1 MAQKTK
7 LVVRPSARASALG
20 LYLTEIGRVPL
31 LTGEQEQILARRI
44 QEQDDRVARQQ
55 MLRANLRLVVNM
67 AKRYVPDN
75 DPEMLLDL
83 IQDGNVGLLKAVDRF
98 KPGRQTRFSTYGVY
112 WIRQAIL
119 RALKNRRVVR
129 LPENVV
135 DAVLKMQRTRQQL
148 YQVLGR
154 QPTSEELGRELKI
167 SPVEL
172 GRLEEAATDV
182 VSLDQLVRGR
192 TDDDE
197 AQLQDLLEDVE
208 APVPGE
214 DTQRELVR
222 GMVASAV
229 QTLPRRERQ
238 IIEMRYGLGEE
249 VPSTLEDIG
258 HRFGISRERVRQL
271 QNVALKRLKARQ
283 SIERAHR

>member
-7 LVVRPSARASALG
+7 RRMRSSTRASALG

-31 LTGEQEQILARRI
+31 LTGAQEQTLARRI
-44 QEQDDRVARQQ
+44 QEQDDKVAWQQ

-83 IQDGNVGLLKAVDRF
+83 IQEGNVGLLKAVDRF
-98 KPGRQTRFSTYGVY
+98 KPDRQTRFSTYAVY

-148 YQVLGR
+148 YQVLVR

-167 SPVEL
+167 SAVEL

-214 DTQRELVR
+214 ETQRELVR

-229 QTLPRRERQ
+229 QTLPQRERR

-249 VPSTLEDIG
+249 NPATLEDIG

>member
-7 LVVRPSARASALG
+7 HSMRSSTRASALG

-31 LTGEQEQILARRI
+31 LTGQEEQTLARRI
-44 QEQDDRVARQQ
+44 QEQNDKVARQQ

-83 IQDGNVGLLKAVDRF
+83 IQEGNVGLLKAVDRF
-98 KPGRQTRFSTYGVY
+98 KPDRQTRFSTYAVY

-167 SPVEL
+167 SAVEL
-172 GRLEEAATDV
+172 GRLEEAAIDV
-182 VSLDQLVRGR
+182 VSLDRLVRGR

-214 DTQRELVR
+214 ETQRELVR
-222 GMVASAV
+222 GMVTSAV
-229 QTLPRRERQ
+229 QTLPQRERR
-238 IIEMRYGLGEE
+238 IIEMRYGLGAEN
-249 VPSTLEDIG
+249 PATLEDIG

-283 SIERAHR
+283 SIDWAHH

>member
-1 MAQKTK
+1 M
-7 LVVRPSARASALG
+7 
-20 LYLTEIGRVPL
+20 EIGRVPL
-31 LTGEQEQILARRI
+31 LTAQQEQNLARRI
-44 QEQDDRVARQQ
+44 QGYDDRVARQQ
-55 MLRANLRLVVNM
+55 MRRANLRLVVNM

-83 IQDGNVGLLKAVDRF
+83 IQEGNVGLLKAVDRF
-98 KPGRQTRFSTYGVY
+98 KPDRQTRFSTYGVY

-148 YQVLGR
+148 YQALGR
-154 QPTSEELGRELKI
+154 VPTNEELGRELKI
-167 SPVEL
+167 SVMEL
-172 GRLEEAATDV
+172 GRLDEAAADV

-208 APVPGE
+208 APAPSE
-214 DTQRELVR
+214 ETQRELVR

-229 QTLPRRERQ
+229 QTLPSRERQ

-249 VPSTLEDIG
+249 APATLEDIG

-271 QNVALKRLKARQ
+271 QNVALRRLKARQ

>member
-1 MAQKTK
+1 MAKKMRRLAGRTE
-7 LVVRPSARASALG
+7 RASTLG
-20 LYLTEIGRVPL
+20 QYFKEIGQVPL
-31 LTGEQEQILARRI
+31 LTAAEEQQLAQRI
-44 QEQDDRVARQQ
+44 QEQGDRVARQQ

-83 IQDGNVGLLKAVDRF
+83 IQEGNVGLLKAVDRF
-98 KPGRQTRFSTYGVY
+98 KPGRQTRFSTYAVY

-119 RALKNRRVVR
+119 RALKSRRVVR

-154 QPTSEELGRELKI
+154 SPTSEELAREMDL
-167 SPVEL
+167 SLTVL
-172 GRLEEAATDV
+172 GRLEEAAADV

-192 TDDDE
+192 TDEDE
-197 AQLQDLLEDVE
+197 AQLQELLEDVE
-208 APVPGE
+208 APVPDE
-214 DTQRELVR
+214 EAQRAMVQGLVL
-222 GMVASAV
+222 AAV
-229 QTLPRRERQ
+229 RTLPSRERR
-238 IIEMRYGLGEE
+238 IIEMRYGLGREN
-249 VPSTLEDIG
+249 PSTLEAIG

-271 QNVALKRLKARQ
+271 QNVALRRLRDRP
-283 SIERAHR
+283 SITRAHR